1 MNTPNPWTFCV
12 APMMGWTD
20 RHFRSLF
27 RLISSE
33 ARLYTEMVTSA
44 ALIHGKAERLL
55 AYSPEEHPLAL
66 QIGGSN
72 PAEMAVCAK
81 MAEDYGY
88 HEVNINVGCPSDRVQ
103 SGNFGACLMAEPD
116 LVAECVSAM
125 RAVVDIPVTVK
136 CRVGIDEHDSDEYF
150 FHFIDTVAQAG
161 CDVFLVHARKAWLKG
176 LSPRQNREIPPL
188 NIERVAALRAHRPDL
203 TLVLNGGMHTLA
215 DCESQL
221 QVFDGV
227 MVGRAAYHDP
237 FIFSQVDQALF
248 GQNAAPLARDTLVE
262 IFCEYIAE
270 QVKLDVPLKAISRHM
285 LNIFNG
291 EPGAKHWR
299 RFLSLYAHKPGAGPA
314 VVKEALRLKEACHPQ
329 SLSTLSMSKT
339 VHNVEQVCG

>member
-1 MNTPNPWTFCV
+1 M

-33 ARLYTEMVTSA
+33 ARLYTEMVTAA
-44 ALIHGKAERLL
+44 ALTHGKAERLL

-66 QIGGSN
+66 QVGGSN
-72 PAEMAVCAK
+72 PQELVHSARL
-81 MAEDYGY
+81 AEDYGY
-88 HEVNINVGCPSDRVQ
+88 QEINLNVGCPSDRVQ

-116 LVAECVSAM
+116 LVAECISAM
-125 RAVVDIPVTVK
+125 NQAVKIPVTVK

-150 FHFIDTVAQAG
+150 FNFIDTVAQAG
-161 CDVFLVHARKAWLKG
+161 CEVFMVHARKAWLKG
-176 LSPRQNREIPPL
+176 LSPKQNREIPPL
-188 NIERVAALRAHRPDL
+188 NIERVARLKAHRPDL
-203 TLVLNGGMHTLA
+203 TLILNGGMQTLE
-215 DCESQL
+215 DCEKQL
-221 QVFDGV
+221 TVFDGV

-237 FIFSQVDQALF
+237 FLFADLDQVLF
-248 GQNAAPLARDTLVE
+248 GKESKSLDRKELVE
-262 IFCEYIAE
+262 SFCEYIGDNT
-270 QVKLDVPLKAISRHM
+270 KTGVPLKSISRHM

-314 VVKEALRLKEACHPQ
+314 VVKEAMRVMSDH
-329 SLSTLSMSKT
+329 STS
-339 VHNVEQVCG
+339 G